1 MLAGIISTTLLVLV
15 VVIAVIIGLVV
26 WAIRKIF

>member
-1 MLAGIISTTLLVLV
+1 MLAGIISTTLLVIV